1 MLVESANWITSA
13 IQWIGKLF
21 PRMTHLE
28 CTDIGV
34 TIKRGSRVRVLSPG
48 IHWYWPIWTAFYCRP
63 ANVQTATLPTQAL
76 TTLDGKV
83 VVVGGMVRYEF
94 SREDNHVRQALVETD
109 DVEGSLED
117 EALAIFCDFV
127 TTKNLSDIQEKRIE
141 TNRSLTGRLTT
152 RLSNYGVSVIR
163 AQLTDFSPCFTL
175 NHVGIN
181 HKGRIIEEE
190 E

>member
-1 MLVESANWITSA
+1 MLAASASWITEA
-13 IQWIGKLF
+13 IQWVGKLF

-34 TIKRGSRVRVLSPG
+34 TIKRGAAVRVLAPG
-48 IHWYWPIWTAFYCRP
+48 IHWYWPIWTSFYCRP
-63 ANVQTATLPTQAL
+63 ANTQTATLSTQAL

-94 SREDNHVRQALVETD
+94 SRAEDDVRLALVETD

-127 TTKNLSDIQEKRIE
+127 TTKNLSEIQEQRAK
-141 TNRSLTGRLTT
+141 TNSSLTGRLAT
-152 RLSNYGVSVIR
+152 RLANYGVKVIR

-175 NHVGIN
+175 NHVGLQ
-181 HKGRIIEEE
+181 KRQVTEIEE
-190 E
+190 

>member
-1 MLVESANWITSA
+1 MLAASANWISEA
-13 IQWIGKLF
+13 IQWVGKLF

-34 TIKRGSRVRVLSPG
+34 MITRGTKIRVLAPG
-48 IHWYWPIWTAFYCRP
+48 IWWYWPIWTSFYRRP
-63 ANVQTATLPTQAL
+63 ANIQTATLPTQAL

-83 VVVGGMVRYEF
+83 VVVGGMVRYFF
-94 SREDNHVRQALVETD
+94 SRLDDHVRQALVETD

-127 TTKNLSDIQEKRIE
+127 TTKNLSEMQEKRSE

-152 RLSNYGVSVIR
+152 RLANYGVKVIR

-175 NHVGIN
+175 NHVGLQ
-181 HKGRIIEEE
+181 KRQVAEEE

>member
-1 MLVESANWITSA
+1 
-13 IQWIGKLF
+13 
-21 PRMTHLE
+21 MTHLE
-28 CTDIGV
+28 CTDIGE
-34 TIKRGSRVRVLSPG
+34 TIKRGSRVKVLTPG
-48 IHWYWPIWTAFYCRP
+48 IHWYWPIWTTFYCRP

-94 SREDNHVRQALVETD
+94 SRERSDVRQALIETD

-127 TTKNLSDIQEKRIE
+127 TTRNLSEIQEKRTE
-141 TNRSLTGRLTT
+141 TNRSLTGRLAT
-152 RLSNYGVSVIR
+152 RLSNYGVRTLR

-175 NHVGIN
+175 NHVGLQ
-181 HKGRIIEEE
+181 KRQVAEKEEE
-190 E
+190 